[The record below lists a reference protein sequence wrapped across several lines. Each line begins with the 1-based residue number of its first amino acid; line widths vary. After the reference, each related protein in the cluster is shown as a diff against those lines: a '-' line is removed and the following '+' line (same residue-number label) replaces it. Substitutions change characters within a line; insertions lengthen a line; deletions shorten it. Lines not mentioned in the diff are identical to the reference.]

1 MQEKNPTIVSLDY
14 HLRTAGAPDHLR
26 HVITEVARAA
36 KYIVR
41 EVWHGTTGAAGSE
54 NSFGEMQLH
63 VDVLSNM
70 ILEKQLSESALV
82 HSYASEEK
90 PELVMLHE
98 KGEYTVVFDPLDGS
112 SLVDTNFAIGTIVG
126 IYPKGD
132 LLGRTPRE
140 QLAALYVVYG
150 PRTALIYSL
159 GQGKGV
165 HQFILNDIGEFVLDR
180 AYLGVGDDAKV
191 YAPGNIAAASENAVY
206 KMLIDQWIELKM
218 TLRYS
223 GGMVPDIHHIL
234 AKGNGIFLNLGGG
247 KYPNGKLRLLYE
259 CGPFAFLIEEAGGA
273 SSDGK
278 ASLLDQKIESL
289 DQRTQIIVGSKS
301 EVKSVESSLRAAHA

>member
-1 MQEKNPTIVSLDY
+1 MPTSIVSLDY
-14 HLRTAGAPDHLR
+14 HLRTSGAPDHLR
-26 HVITEVARAA
+26 HVIAEVARAA

-41 EVWHGTTGAAGSE
+41 EVWHGTTGVAGSE
-54 NSFGEMQLH
+54 NSFGEQQLAM
-63 VDVLSNM
+63 DVLSNT

-90 PELVMLHE
+90 SELVMLRE

-112 SLVDTNFAIGTIVG
+112 SLVDTNFAIGTIIG

-132 LLGRTPRE
+132 LIGRTPRE
-140 QLAALYVVYG
+140 QLAALYIVYG

-159 GQGKGV
+159 GNGKGV
-165 HQFILNDIGEFVLDR
+165 HQFILNDVGEFVLDR
-180 AYLGVGDDAKV
+180 EYLGVGDEAKV
-191 YAPGNIAAASENAVY
+191 FAPGNIAAASENAAY
-206 KMLIDQWIELKM
+206 KTLIDQWVKRKM

-234 AKGNGIFLNLGGG
+234 AKGSGIFLNLGGG
-247 KYPNGKLRLLYE
+247 KYPSGKLRLLYE
-259 CGPFAFLIEEAGGA
+259 CGPFAFLMEEAGGA

-278 ASLLDQKIESL
+278 KSLLDQTIESL
-289 DQRTQIIVGSKS
+289 DQRTQIIVGSKN
-301 EVKSVESSLRAAHA
+301 EVKIVEKLL

>member
-1 MQEKNPTIVSLDY
+1 MPATIVSLDY
-14 HLRTAGAPDHLR
+14 HLRTSGASDHLR
-26 HVITEVARAA
+26 HVIIEIARAA

-41 EVWHGTTGAAGSE
+41 EVWHGTTGVAGSE
-54 NSFGEMQLH
+54 NSFGEEQLTM
-63 VDVLSNM
+63 DVLSNM
-70 ILEKQLSESALV
+70 LLEKQLSESALV

-98 KGEYTVVFDPLDGS
+98 QGEYTAVFDPLDGS

-132 LLGRTPRE
+132 LIGRTPRE
-140 QLAALYVVYG
+140 QLAALYIVYG

-159 GQGKGV
+159 GSGKGV
-165 HQFILNDIGEFVLDR
+165 HQFILNDVGEFVLDR
-180 AYLGVGDDAKV
+180 EYLGVGDDAKI
-191 YAPGNIAAASENAVY
+191 YAPGNIAAASENAAY
-206 KMLIDQWIELKM
+206 KTLINQWIERKM

-223 GGMVPDIHHIL
+223 GGMVPDIHHIF

-259 CGPFAFLIEEAGGA
+259 CGPFAFLMEEAGGA

-278 ASLLDQKIESL
+278 NSLLCQTIVSL
-289 DQRTQIIVGSKS
+289 DQRTQIILGSKN
-301 EVKSVESSLRAAHA
+301 EVKIVEKLL